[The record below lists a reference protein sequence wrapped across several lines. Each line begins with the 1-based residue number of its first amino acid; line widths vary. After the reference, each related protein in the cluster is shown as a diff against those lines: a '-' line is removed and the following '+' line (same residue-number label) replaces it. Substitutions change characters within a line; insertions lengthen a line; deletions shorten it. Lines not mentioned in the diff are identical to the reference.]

1 MSELEIILWVH
12 SGWITECRVTAIL
25 WAPPILWSRLRF
37 CGFHSGWIWNGFP
50 DFFNC
55 ISQISIFRISEH
67 HQFATSALLTERSKI
82 FSCFRRRKSP
92 WFLQNFSNYAGR
104 VLSSICGWLKA
115 EPTWLSDIQYG
126 LGWSSADR
134 KERGLKTGLLA
145 AATLPPYPAF
155 NLERLPGIF
164 VWERQLDRRLHVIKC
179 RQTLLPVLSTVKT
192 TLTSWAAS
200 LRGWG
205 RHCQCYSSAAS
216 CRKVHCR
223 NLFQGRLLNIGGKFP
238 P

>member
-1 MSELEIILWVH
+1 MAINGHMARRREIKKNVFWDTLFNNFPVSGSWNRHDSLKILAPMPCFIIHLWLVH
-12 SGWITECRVTAIL
+12 SC
-25 WAPPILWSRLRF
+25 
-37 CGFHSGWIWNGFP
+37 
-50 DFFNC
+50 
-55 ISQISIFRISEH
+55 
-67 HQFATSALLTERSKI
+67 
-82 FSCFRRRKSP
+82 
-92 WFLQNFSNYAGR
+92 
-104 VLSSICGWLKA
+104 WLKA
-115 EPTWLSDIQYG
+115 DPTWLSDIQYG

-134 KERGLKTGLLA
+134 EERGLKTGLLA

-164 VWERQLDRRLHVIKC
+164 VWERQLDRWLHVIKC

-205 RHCQCYSSAAS
+205 RPCQCYSSAAS
-216 CRKVHCR
+216 CRKVHCL

-238 P
+238 PSKTSHLWFGSRIVRTMF